1 MTTAVL
7 ITRHA
12 DNRYSAR
19 ALALSDVVA
28 SGASEVE
35 AIAALRTVLSD
46 LQARSHIVQVDV
58 PLPVAPTDD
67 PWLRAAGI
75 WANDPSWDAF
85 QQAIAESRAAVD
97 AEHTTP

>member
-12 DNRYSAR
+12 DNRYTAR

-28 SGASEVE
+28 SGASEAE
-35 AIAALRTVLSD
+35 AIASLRSTLAD
-46 LQARSHIVQVDV
+46 LQARSHIVQVD
-58 PLPVAPTDD
+58 LPVPAAVDD

-75 WANDPSWDAF
+75 WGDDPSWEAF
-85 QQAIAESRAAVD
+85 QQAITEYRAAVD
-97 AEHTTP
+97 ADLTAQ